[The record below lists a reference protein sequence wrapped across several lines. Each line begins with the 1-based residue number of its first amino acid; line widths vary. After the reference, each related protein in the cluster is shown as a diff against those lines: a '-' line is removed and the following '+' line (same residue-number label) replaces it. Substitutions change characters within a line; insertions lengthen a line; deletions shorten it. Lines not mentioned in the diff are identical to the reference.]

1 MAVFSIDFDG
11 VLVRQDRAYD
21 DLTTPLEFVVD
32 PITGFTSRDG
42 LRALR
47 LAGHVLVLSSCRANR
62 SLLIDPNLDPLVRAG
77 VRRVPGDWQKR
88 RDLNQRRLAQM
99 LAFVQAE
106 CAGLFDAIDDGASGK
121 VIADH
126 YLDDRGL
133 RLGGGPGGLSWGTI
147 ARLYGETLLRPAATT
162 QEGNPSTTPD

>member
-1 MAVFSIDFDG
+1 MGVWSVDFDG
-11 VLVRQDRAYD
+11 VVVRQDRAYD

-42 LRALR
+42 LRALK

-62 SLLIDPNLDPLVRAG
+62 SLLVDPNLDPLVRAG
-77 VRRVPGDWQKR
+77 VRRVPADWQKR
-88 RDLNQRRLAQM
+88 RDLNQRRLQQM

-106 CAGLFDAIDDGASGK
+106 LAGLFDAIDDGASGK

-126 YLDDRGL
+126 YLDDRAF
-133 RLGGGPGGLSWGTI
+133 RMGGGPGGLSWGTI
-147 ARLYGETLLRPAATT
+147 ARLYGETLIRAA
-162 QEGNPSTTPD
+162 P